1 MAAARSS
8 DERATRMTLA
18 PSEAATCEV
27 ASPMPF
33 DAPVTTMLWFVR
45 FHRLP
50 LLAAAADMFVV
61 VWRGCET
68 IMCEIFSELGL
79 GW

>member
-61 VWRGCET
+61 VWRGGET
-68 IMCEIFSELGL
+68 ITIIMCARYFE
-79 GW
+79 